1 MQNEADL
8 ETIRKVDPDALQL
21 VDKKR
26 SGYYLVKRIV
36 DFILSA
42 LLLLVFSPIF
52 FIIFVAIKIYSPG
65 PIFYIQKRVG
75 ARRAKYNG
83 IEYWKKEIFPCYKF
97 RTMHVNADSAVHQAY
112 MRALIENNEEQ
123 MNALQGD
130 KSEIRKLLNDP
141 RITRPGKILRKL
153 SLDELPQFWNVFRG
167 DMSLVG
173 PRPAI
178 PYEVEMY
185 RPIHWRRLEAQPG
198 ITGLQQIKARSTAEF
213 DQQILFD
220 VEYIE
225 TQSIWQDLKIMFLT
239 PFAILTTRGAG

>member
-1 MQNEADL
+1 MQNEADI
-8 ETIRKVDPDALQL
+8 ETIRKIDPDALQL

-36 DFILSA
+36 DIIFSA
-42 LLLLVFSPIF
+42 LLLLGFSPIF
-52 FIIFVAIKIYSPG
+52 LIIIVAIKIYSPG
-65 PIFYIQKRVG
+65 PVFYIQKRVG
-75 ARRAKYNG
+75 ARRVKHNG
-83 IEYWKKEIFPCYKF
+83 VQYWKKEIFPCFKF
-97 RTMHVNADSAVHQAY
+97 RTMHVNADTAVHQAY
-112 MRALIENNEEQ
+112 MRALIENNEET

-130 KSEIRKLLNDP
+130 NSEIRKLLNDP
-141 RITRPGKILRKL
+141 RITRPGKLLRKM
-153 SLDELPQFWNVFRG
+153 SLDELPQFWNVFQG

-220 VEYIE
+220 IEYIE
-225 TQSIWQDLKIMFLT
+225 SQSIWQDFKIMFMT